1 MDPWLAPSLRSGLAK
16 DDEAEKTISALA
28 HPPFSLQGV
37 LALSIEPS
45 MNTRRVMSV
54 SSSVAFATATV
65 RALSS
70 TLLLLGLI
78 GDRRAR

>member
-1 MDPWLAPSLRSGLAK
+1 LRN
-16 DDEAEKTISALA
+16 
-28 HPPFSLQGV
+28 HP
-37 LALSIEPS
+37 ALSIETA
-45 MNTRRVMSV
+45 MNTRRAMPV
-54 SSSVAFATATV
+54 SSVAFATATV

>member
-1 MDPWLAPSLRSGLAK
+1 MQTRPRNLSPSTG
-16 DDEAEKTISALA
+16 
-28 HPPFSLQGV
+28 
-37 LALSIEPS
+37 
-45 MNTRRVMSV
+45 
-54 SSSVAFATATV
+54 FAGETL

>member
-1 MDPWLAPSLRSGLAK
+1 MNVRHVLPS
-16 DDEAEKTISALA
+16 
-28 HPPFSLQGV
+28 
-37 LALSIEPS
+37 
-45 MNTRRVMSV
+45 

-65 RALSS
+65 RALAS

>member
-1 MDPWLAPSLRSGLAK
+1 MTAAMKTEVRSIAARSTG
-16 DDEAEKTISALA
+16 
-28 HPPFSLQGV
+28 
-37 LALSIEPS
+37 
-45 MNTRRVMSV
+45 
-54 SSSVAFATATV
+54 FAGETL

>member
-1 MDPWLAPSLRSGLAK
+1 MSGNDRL
-16 DDEAEKTISALA
+16 

-54 SSSVAFATATV
+54 SSSVALATATV

>member
-1 MDPWLAPSLRSGLAK
+1 
-16 DDEAEKTISALA
+16 
-28 HPPFSLQGV
+28 
-37 LALSIEPS
+37 

>member
-1 MDPWLAPSLRSGLAK
+1 MSRQR
-16 DDEAEKTISALA
+16 KTA
-28 HPPFSLQGV
+28 
-37 LALSIEPS
+37 
-45 MNTRRVMSV
+45 
-54 SSSVAFATATV
+54 SSSTGFAGETL

>member
-1 MDPWLAPSLRSGLAK
+1 MAHDIVQRFVAH
-16 DDEAEKTISALA
+16 AEEHICIAVGIAGETL
-28 HPPFSLQGV
+28 
-37 LALSIEPS
+37 
-45 MNTRRVMSV
+45 
-54 SSSVAFATATV
+54 

>member
-1 MDPWLAPSLRSGLAK
+1 MNSRAAISMSRPAGLAG
-16 DDEAEKTISALA
+16 E
-28 HPPFSLQGV
+28 
-37 LALSIEPS
+37 
-45 MNTRRVMSV
+45 
-54 SSSVAFATATV
+54 TV

>member
-1 MDPWLAPSLRSGLAK
+1 MNQSVSGSHQPRS
-16 DDEAEKTISALA
+16 
-28 HPPFSLQGV
+28 PFSLQDVSG
-37 LALSIEPS
+37 LSIETA
-45 MNTRRVMSV
+45 MNTRNALPI
-54 SSSVAFATATV
+54 SSSVAFATTTA